1 MTTTPYY
8 YLGSQN
14 LADKIYG
21 DIDFSGGAW
30 KIKQDGASSLITG
43 ARKDVPEGS
52 RVKFM
57 VCFGVAADAAA
68 FLAYCYTKSPEN
80 PDFDEVDGANI
91 ALYIRDSD
99 WYYSVWGVVVTPV
112 SLNKTPLDYLQYA
125 YEVTC
130 YLYSPYSVGASVTID
145 GTPESLTNTTGHMA
159 SSPDVSITCAY
170 SGGHA
175 EDLTVAIADSVSLV
189 LCDVALSSEVWRLI
203 GNENRLLETYT
214 DAIASSTNWDNDT
227 TGDGTFDTDH
237 IELDDEEEAY
247 YLLSGPHPARYPVKM
262 TADLSLDSGGADG
275 LAYVEISAD
284 GSSWEVV
291 LDQDD
296 FEAGS
301 AEYYLAGTE
310 FMTDIYVRF
319 SCLSG
324 TSGKYL
330 NIGSIKFEVERWI
343 EAGAVPTVAAGATK
357 NLTVSATGG
366 SLTIAGTFRP
376 RRMFV

>member
-1 MTTTPYY
+1 MSQYF
-8 YLGSQN
+8 YLGTQN
-14 LADKIYG
+14 LDGKVYG
-21 DIDFSGGAW
+21 QVDMSGFGW
-30 KIKQDGASSLITG
+30 KVKQSDAVSLRTG
-43 ARKDVPEGS
+43 ARKDSPEGS
-52 RVKFM
+52 SVKFS
-57 VCFGVAADAAA
+57 VCFGSSTDAAS
-68 FLAYCYTKSPEN
+68 FLAYLWTYN
-80 PDFDEVDGANI
+80 PDHPNFDEAVGANI
-91 ALYIRDSD
+91 PLYLRDSS
-99 WYYSVWGVVVTPV
+99 WYYSVWGVVVRPAD
-112 SLNKTPLDYLQYA
+112 LNKATMDYLQYA

-130 YLYSPYSVGASVTID
+130 YLYSPYSEGASVTID
-145 GTPESLTNTTGHMA
+145 GTPESLVNTTGHLA

-214 DAIASSTNWDNDT
+214 DAIASSTIWDQDT
-227 TGDGTFDTDH
+227 VGDGTFDTDH
-237 IELDDEEEAY
+237 IELDDDQEAY

-301 AEYYLAGTE
+301 AVYYLAGTE

-324 TSGKYL
+324 TSGKKL

-343 EAGAVPTVAAGATK
+343 EAGAVPEVAAAATK
-357 NLTVSATGG
+357 NMTVSATNG
-366 SLTIAGTFRP
+366 SLTISGTFRP